1 MSNYRALMRKKLL
14 ERIYDK
20 MSPEEQKTFVQ
31 LTMQDKDH
39 REIMAALNDIRQ
51 KADNNHHSWLSDF
64 GANVAGNAVF
74 DGAVWLL
81 SKLVRKL

>member
-1 MSNYRALMRKKLL
+1 MSNYRALMRRKLL
-14 ERIYDK
+14 EQIYDK
-20 MSPEEQKTFVQ
+20 MSDEEQRVFVQ
-31 LTMQDKDH
+31 MTMQDKDH
-39 REIMAALNDIRQ
+39 REIMSALNDLKQ
-51 KADNNHHSWLSDF
+51 KADENHHSFISDF